1 MDNEQLTALI
11 QAGEEVKQ
19 NMLALY
25 QQNQGF
31 IHTLARKYSG
41 GAEMEDLLQEGYI
54 ALHEAVEQYQESRG
68 MSFIN
73 YAAFYIHRRMRSC
86 VDNSRGVHIPF
97 GMGDKIR
104 QYKRIRRQYEAAYG
118 VEPSDKEMRY
128 FLGVTEEMLENIKK
142 ASRMGNIQS
151 LDAPVDT
158 GDGETSMMELIP
170 DKGDLESAAIE
181 RIDRENMKRE
191 LWLVVDKLPG
201 ELPRV
206 MRLRYQEGLTMDETG
221 KRLGVKISSVR
232 DLQAKAF
239 RLMRTERRGAKLR
252 RYCEEYLHAVT
263 VPHVGVRGFHVTWT
277 SEVEREAIKR
287 YEKSRRISRPDSGE
301 SDQKNAPDQETEGVH
316 FRSFNLPSERGAGVP
331 VVTSKMSLV
340 EGEKLSLVCH

>member
-1 MDNEQLTALI
+1 MDNEQLTARI

-25 QQNQGF
+25 RQNKGF
-31 IHTLARKYSG
+31 IVSLARRYSG

-97 GMGDKIR
+97 GMDDKI
-104 QYKRIRRQYEAAYG
+104 RQYEAAYG
-118 VEPSDKEMRY
+118 VEPSDKEMRA
-128 FLGVTEEMLENIKK
+128 FLAINGQELEQIKK
-142 ASRMGNIQS
+142 AAQMGRIRS

-158 GDGETSMMELIP
+158 GDGDVSMMELIP

-191 LWLVVDKLPG
+191 LWLVVDELPG
-201 ELPRV
+201 DLPRV
-206 MRLRYQEGLTMDETG
+206 MRLRYQEGLTLEETG
-221 KRLGVKISSVR
+221 KSLGVKSSSVR

-252 RYCEEYLHAVT
+252 RYCEEYLNAVT
-263 VPHVGVRGFHVTWT
+263 VPHVGVRGFHYTWT

-301 SDQKNAPDQETEGVH
+301 GDQKSVPDQEAEGAH
-316 FRSFNLPSERGAGVP
+316 FRAFDLPSERGAGVSS
-331 VVTSKMSLV
+331 VTSKMSLV
-340 EGEKLSLVCH
+340 EEEKLLLVCH